1 MTHQCSVSGYWR
13 GGYDEAAIRDWALEL
28 RKQLGQ
34 PVSLGLIFLSP
45 DFFPHAETILEIV
58 RVHAGIP
65 VLAGCSGVS
74 LVCGAEEIE
83 SATGIALS
91 LHHLP
96 GARVAAVRFDQ
107 EQLEQT
113 VNPAGWHLATGIS
126 PESVNGWLAFAD
138 PFQLDAETW
147 LESWN
152 EAYPGTP
159 MVGGLASSRWNQR
172 QSLVFCD
179 GEVFDHGG
187 VAVAIGGDVT
197 LATVISQGCT
207 PMGEPW
213 TITRA
218 ERNIIHTIGNRP
230 AYRALEEAYDSL
242 PPAQKQRANQ
252 NIFVGLVTDEY
263 REEFSRG
270 DFLVRNVIGADAQ
283 TGALAV
289 GAIPRI
295 GQTLQFQRRDAD
307 AAREDLRE
315 LLDRLKSRLGTTP
328 VYGGCLVCCNGR
340 GQHLF
345 GEPNHD
351 AGTVAETIGVPGL
364 AGFFGNGE
372 IGPVGGRNFLHGYT
386 AALALFVKA
395 TPA

>member
-1 MTHQCSVSGYWR
+1 MTHQSSVSSHWR

-28 RKQLGQ
+28 RQQLGQ

-45 DFFPHAETILEIV
+45 EFFPHAETVLEII

-74 LVCGAEEIE
+74 QVCGAEEIE
-83 SATGIALS
+83 SAAGITLS

-107 EQLEQT
+107 ELLEQA
-113 VNPAGWHLATGIS
+113 VNPAAWHLATGIR
-126 PESVNGWLAFAD
+126 PESVNGWIAFAD

-147 LESWN
+147 LETWN

-172 QSLVFCD
+172 QTLVFRD

-197 LATVISQGCT
+197 LATVVSQGCT

-230 AYRALEEAYDSL
+230 AYRALEEAYASL
-242 PPAQKQRANQ
+242 SPADQQRAHQ

-270 DFLVRNVIGADAQ
+270 DFLVRNLIGADAQ

-315 LLDRLKSRLGTTP
+315 LLDRLKARLGTTP

-340 GQHLF
+340 GERLF
-345 GEPNHD
+345 GERSHD
-351 AGTVAETIGVPGL
+351 ARTVAEAFGVPGL